1 MAPALTAVVLSVAIS
16 SESVLADQS
25 FDEWSRLSALGRE
38 EIRITLHRGTRLRGM
53 VRDVFDDVLVLD
65 SHGSWR
71 DVPRADVCD
80 IAVDRPTRRNEVEPI
95 VIGGAWVG
103 IILGGKLSSAEGIGP
118 LIGGGMLGV
127 VVGWVVGNARAIA
140 RARHRWVSVYHRRA
154 AC

>member
-1 MAPALTAVVLSVAIS
+1 VTS
-16 SESVLADQS
+16 STTY
-25 FDEWSRLSALGRE
+25 WC
-38 EIRITLHRGTRLRGM
+38 
-53 VRDVFDDVLVLD
+53 LD